1 MPGRA
6 TMSTTSRC
14 RSAVISL
21 GVPAGASSASQSSH
35 SMSPWPASAMVGTS
49 GSTSIRLP
57 LITASARSLP
67 SLTCGAAV
75 AALVKPMGVARDHRG
90 DRRSRAV
97 EGDVHEVE
105 TKRQAERFAYEMA
118 GLPDPGGRV
127 AVLAGTGF
135 DQRDQLIDRLR
146 RQRGVYA
153 ERHHVGDGD
162 RDGVE
167 VLVGV
172 VGDRA
177 VEARIDDVAAGHDE
191 DRVTVGRRLRGPA
204 HTDIAPSARYV
215 FHVELLAGAV
225 G

>member
-1 MPGRA
+1 PPGPPPPPSPAPPRQRPQLAFLALGAPRGRA
-6 TMSTTSRC
+6 
-14 RSAVISL
+14 
-21 GVPAGASSASQSSH
+21 GE
-35 SMSPWPASAMVGTS
+35 AMG
-49 GSTSIRLP
+49 GW
-57 LITASARSLP
+57 AR
-67 SLTCGAAV
+67 A
-75 AALVKPMGVARDHRG
+75 HRG

-177 VEARIDDVAAGHDE
+177 VEA
-191 DRVTVGRRLRGPA
+191 
-204 HTDIAPSARYV
+204 
-215 FHVELLAGAV
+215 
-225 G
+225 